1 MLGCMTTKDPGRA
14 RPRDAQAP
22 GLAALAGLIADETRA
37 ACLLALLDGRAW
49 TAGELARYAGVAA
62 STLSEHLGK
71 LVAGGLLAEERQGR
85 HRYVRLAGARV
96 AQLVE
101 DLAAQVAP
109 DADAARPRTLRES
122 SAGSAMARGRTC
134 YDHLAGR
141 LGITLTDALTARGL
155 LRTTTELKERAGV
168 EEVSAAGL
176 SAPEEGASTGF
187 ALTDAGL
194 RWFDAAGIGLDRKGR
209 RPLARACLDWTERRR
224 HLAGAAGAALCRH
237 ALDTGW
243 CVRIGS
249 ERAVKIT
256 AAGERAL
263 SELLGIEAGALH

>member
-1 MLGCMTTKDPGRA
+1 MTAKDP
-14 RPRDAQAP
+14 QAA
-22 GLAALAGLIADETRA
+22 GLAALASLIADETRA
-37 ACLLALLDGRAW
+37 TCLLALLDGRAW
-49 TAGELARYAGVAA
+49 TAGELARHAGVAA

-85 HRYVRLAGARV
+85 HRYVRLADAHV
-96 AQLVE
+96 AQFVE
-101 DLAAQVAP
+101 DLAAQVPPAAGRRAP
-109 DADAARPRTLRES
+109 RSLRES

-141 LGITLTDALTARGL
+141 LGIAVTDALTLRGL
-155 LRTTTELKERAGV
+155 LRQD
-168 EEVSAAGL
+168 
-176 SAPEEGASTGF
+176 TGF

-194 RWFDAAGIGLDRKGR
+194 EWFGAVGIPLEVSGR
-209 RPLARACLDWTERRR
+209 RPLARACLDWTERRP

-249 ERAVKIT
+249 ERAVKVT
-256 AAGERAL
+256 PSGEREL
-263 SELLGIEAGALH
+263 SALLGIAREELC

>member
-1 MLGCMTTKDPGRA
+1 MLGRMTEETQAAGLA
-14 RPRDAQAP
+14 R
-22 GLAALAGLIADETRA
+22 LAALFADETRA

-49 TAGELARYAGVAA
+49 TAGELARHAGVAA

-109 DADAARPRTLRES
+109 RSAAPRPRTLRAV

-141 LGITLTDALTARGL
+141 LGIALTDALTARRL
-155 LRTTTELKERAGV
+155 LRQD
-168 EEVSAAGL
+168 
-176 SAPEEGASTGF
+176 TGF

-194 RWFDAAGIGLDRKGR
+194 AWFRTAGIRLDRAGR
-209 RPLARACLDWTERRR
+209 RPLARACLDWTERRP

-237 ALDTGW
+237 ALDAGW

-249 ERAVKIT
+249 ERAVRVT
-256 AAGERAL
+256 PEGERAL
-263 SELLGIEAGALH
+263 SELLGIEAEALR

>member
-1 MLGCMTTKDPGRA
+1 MLVLMTDRDPRA
-14 RPRDAQAP
+14 PHLAQ
-22 GLAALAGLIADETRA
+22 LASLIADETRA

-49 TAGELARYAGVAA
+49 TAGELARHAGVAA

-85 HRYVRLAGARV
+85 HRYVRLSDARA

-101 DLAAQVAP
+101 DLAAHIAP
-109 DADAARPRTLRES
+109 VTVVRPRSLRQS

-141 LGITLTDALTARGL
+141 LGIAVTDAFTARGL
-155 LRTTTELKERAGV
+155 LRQD
-168 EEVSAAGL
+168 
-176 SAPEEGASTGF
+176 TGF

-194 RWFDAAGIGLDRKGR
+194 SWFDSLGIPLERAGR
-209 RPLARACLDWTERRR
+209 RPLARACLDWTERRP
-224 HLAGAAGAALCRH
+224 HLAGVAGAAICRH
-237 ALDTGW
+237 ALDAGW

-249 ERAVKIT
+249 ERAVKVT

-263 SELLGIEAGALH
+263 SELLGVPADSLR

>member
-1 MLGCMTTKDPGRA
+1 MTE
-14 RPRDAQAP
+14 RDAGAP
-22 GLAALAGLIADETRA
+22 GLARLAGLIADETRA

-49 TAGELARYAGVAA
+49 TAGELARHAGVAA
-62 STLSEHLGK
+62 STVSEHLGK
-71 LVAGGLLAEERQGR
+71 LVAGGLLTEERQGR
-85 HRYVRLAGARV
+85 HRYVRLADERV

-109 DADAARPRTLRES
+109 QAAARPRTLRAS

-141 LGITLTDALTARGL
+141 LGISVTDALTGRGL
-155 LRTTTELKERAGV
+155 LRQD
-168 EEVSAAGL
+168 
-176 SAPEEGASTGF
+176 TGF

-194 RWFDAAGIGLDRKGR
+194 GWFDAAGIPLTATGR
-209 RPLARACLDWTERRR
+209 RPLARACLDWTERRP
-224 HLAGAAGAALCRH
+224 HLAGVAGAALCRH

-249 ERAVKIT
+249 ERAVKVT
-256 AAGERAL
+256 PAGESAL
-263 SELLGIEAGALH
+263 FDLLGIDPVALR